1 MYCHATKFV
10 QRQLRQVEE
19 SRQEFEVILSCSDC
33 FHRKSAIPV
42 NYLCL
47 ALVTFALMQYIL

>member
-19 SRQEFEVILSCSDC
+19 NRQEFEVILCDSDC

-42 NYLCL
+42 NCLCL
-47 ALVTFALMQYIL
+47 ALVTFGLMQYIL